1 MMFRFFSEI
10 VKGIFSASPYMDSVY
25 MEFIISRRPQ
35 AYLVFDKK
43 KKANIAKLISKTL
56 ITCRV

>member
-1 MMFRFFSEI
+1 MMFRFLSEI
-10 VKGIFSASPYMDSVY
+10 VKGIFSASPYIGQCLHGIDV
-25 MEFIISRRPQ
+25 EGRRPT
-35 AYLVFDKK
+35 LSLIE